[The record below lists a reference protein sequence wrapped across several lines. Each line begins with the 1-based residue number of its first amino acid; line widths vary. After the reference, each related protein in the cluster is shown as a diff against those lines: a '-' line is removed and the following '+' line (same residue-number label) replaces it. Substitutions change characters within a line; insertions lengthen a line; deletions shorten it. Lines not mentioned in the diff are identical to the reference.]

1 MADTMQFDLVTPER
15 KLASMAVDSV
25 EIPGSEGE
33 FTALPNHSP
42 FLTTLRPGL
51 MRVISGSEVT
61 EYIVTGGF
69 AEVSPE
75 GATVLAEDALL
86 KSEVTR
92 DKLEALLAKAEAEL
106 EKVAEHENADA
117 ARRVA
122 DHKELLIRHGA

>member
-15 KLASMAVDSV
+15 KLASQQVESV

-33 FTALPNHSP
+33 FTALPNHAP

-51 MRVISGSEVT
+51 MRVTSGAEVT

-69 AEVSPE
+69 AEISPE
-75 GATVLAEDALL
+75 GATVLAEDALV
-86 KSEVTR
+86 KAEVTR

-106 EKVAEHENADA
+106 EKAADHENAEA

-122 DHKELLIRHGA
+122 DHRELLIRHGA